1 MILFTEVVWLTIV
14 GMLWGCTNPL
24 LKQGSTGVSGNENNN
39 NNKEEKEKT
48 AQEEKKEEEDEE
60 GGTSG
65 NNIVKR
71 ALKDVLF
78 LLSRWRY
85 VVPFLVNQLGSV
97 VFFWRLSGSDMSLVS
112 PVANG
117 LAFFFTAVTEM
128 IFFNGKV
135 TARAMLGSA
144 LVVVG
149 VCLCTLSKKTTPMD
163 V

>member
-1 MILFTEVVWLTIV
+1 MVLFTEVVWLTIV

-24 LKQGSTGVSGNENNN
+24 LKQGSTGVSGNGNDKDEGKTV
-39 NNKEEKEKT
+39 KEEKG
-48 AQEEKKEEEDEE
+48 EE
-60 GGTSG
+60 GGEGGRKTEGS
-65 NNIVKR
+65 IVMR
-71 ALKDVLF
+71 ALKDILF

-128 IFFNGKV
+128 LFFNGKV

-149 VCLCTLSKKTTPMD
+149 VSLCTLSKKTPMD
-163 V
+163 A